1 MKKVFSHREPL
12 PYTIRFSRPG
22 DDLVAYWEYTVRA
35 NNVSEA
41 IMQAKIA
48 AGRDKIPVLECN
60 VEVK

>member
-1 MKKVFSHREPL
+1 MKKTHKQPL
-12 PYTIRFSRPG
+12 PYTLRFTLAG
-22 DDLVAYWEYTVRA
+22 KTYWEYTVRA
-35 NNVSEA
+35 HSVGEA